1 MRGSRHGG
9 RGERAAA
16 CIMRTAF
23 PAWVSAAIVAV
34 ALAAADR
41 AGAQSAADPDPPAAH
56 ASPVAAPPADQ
67 APELA
72 AALGRIADW
81 FLGAGRPDFGI
92 GVPGLELDFP
102 AADQRKETLESG
114 EVVFRVRGTIT
125 NSSGSSRDVPD
136 LRVIFADARDRM
148 VADWTVRPGKRRLA
162 PGESVTVEEAIGDIP
177 PSAASAALGWSP
189 R

>member
-1 MRGSRHGG
+1 MS
-9 RGERAAA
+9 A
-16 CIMRTAF
+16 AF
-23 PAWVSAAIVAV
+23 PGWVSAAIVSV

-41 AGAQSAADPDPPAAH
+41 AAAQPAADPDPPADD
-56 ASPVAAPPADQ
+56 ASPVAARPADQ

-81 FLGAGRPDFGI
+81 FLRTGRPDFGI

-102 AADQRKETLESG
+102 AADQRKETLENG

-125 NSSGSSRDVPD
+125 NSSGSSLDVPD
-136 LRVIFADARDRM
+136 LRVIFADAQDRM
-148 VADWTVRPGKRRLA
+148 IADWTVRPEKRRLA
-162 PGESVTVEEAIGDIP
+162 PGESVTVEEVIGDIP
-177 PSAASAALGWSP
+177 QGAASAALGWSP